1 MLPICSEI
9 ALFAF
14 DVIPE
19 NWVHCDG
26 RIIAVEDNYV
36 LFSIVGNNFGGDG
49 EHTFGIPDLRDR
61 EPKGMKYCIAT
72 NGMYPSWSK
81 NYS

>member
-1 MLPICSEI
+1 MQPIYSEI

-19 NWVHCDG
+19 NWMHCDG
-26 RIIAVEDNYV
+26 RTMAINDNII
-36 LFSIVGNNFGGDG
+36 LFSVLGNNFGGDG
-49 EHTFGIPDLRDR
+49 MNTFGIPDLRDR

-72 NGMYPSWSK
+72 KGIYPSRSE
-81 NYS
+81 N

>member
-19 NWVHCDG
+19 NWMHCDG
-26 RIIAVEDNYV
+26 RIMNINDNIV
-36 LFSIVGNNFGGDG
+36 LFALLGNHFGGDG
-49 EHTFGIPDLRDR
+49 EYTFGIPDLRDR

-72 NGMYPSWSK
+72 KGMFPSRSE
-81 NYS
+81 NDT